1 MTVAIGISLCGSIT
15 VEITVDMVSTGRS
28 TTAIGTRSN
37 FPTTAHPFVAAV
49 GGGGGAVYVTRLSCI
64 TSRSRRRLMSLCVS
78 KALSLFTVPSTR
90 HDVQP
95 RACAIHDALIV
106 PLFAAIYRINST
118 YIAYKGYI
126 EYRSASACF

>member
-1 MTVAIGISLCGSIT
+1 GISLCGSIT
-15 VEITVDMVSTGRS
+15 VEITVDMLSTGRS
-28 TTAIGTRSN
+28 TTAIATRSIV
-37 FPTTAHPFVAAV
+37 PTTAHPLWAA
-49 GGGGGAVYVTRLSCI
+49 GGGGGAAVYVTRLSCI

-106 PLFAAIYRINST
+106 PLFAAIYRINPT
-118 YIAYKGYI
+118 H
-126 EYRSASACF
+126 